1 MQSYVEY
8 LWTFDS
14 TYQDLSSIFNAIP
27 MNGAGFSSSTITGY
41 GSSLSLS
48 SALNQWVQMN
58 APFLNLSDHSWTF
71 EAWIYPSTLINSV
84 YYPIVGQCDSLNNDQ
99 CLHLVIRSPE
109 MYMGFFSD
117 DLAGVTSLVSL
128 KWYHVAYVFDSANV
142 NQSVYLNGVLDGSR
156 TANSYYRGNS
166 GSLTVGMA
174 LLPPVTCYFDG
185 LIDQLS
191 YTNRAKSS
199 TEILDDATLTL
210 YFSFDNGPIYDS
222 GPLRING
229 SLFGSTSIVA
239 GRIGDALQ
247 FGSST
252 NSYFGVS
259 GLVLL
264 GISNQPYSMSI
275 WIKPTVINTSSIIYV
290 SSDSNGSG
298 WCLGMLSMSS
308 SGQLITTSY
317 DGALVSIVGSNLTL
331 NNWTHAAIT
340 YSTVNG
346 LRLYIDGNL
355 LNSTLPFSYAASG
368 VQNYLFL
375 ASSLN
380 QTTCGGQLG
389 QFFGALDEFRL
400 YSRELSASDVWS
412 LFNA

>member
-1 MQSYVEY
+1 
-8 LWTFDS
+8 
-14 TYQDLSSIFNAIP
+14 
-27 MNGAGFSSSTITGY
+27 
-41 GSSLSLS
+41 
-48 SALNQWVQMN
+48 
-58 APFLNLSDHSWTF
+58 
-71 EAWIYPSTLINSV
+71 
-84 YYPIVGQCDSLNNDQ
+84 
-99 CLHLVIRSPE
+99 
-109 MYMGFFSD
+109 MGFYHD
-117 DLAGVTSLVSL
+117 DLAGVTLLALSR
-128 KWYHVAYVFDSANV
+128 WYHVAYVFDSANL
-142 NQSVYLNGVLDGSR
+142 NQSVYLNGVLDNS
-156 TANSYYRGNS
+156 TIANSCYRGNN

-174 LLPPVTCYFDG
+174 LRPPHIYYFDG

-210 YFSFDNGPIYDS
+210 YFSFDNGSIYDS

-229 SLFGSTSIVA
+229 SLFGSTSVVA

-290 SSDSNGSG
+290 SSNSDGSG
-298 WCLGMLSMSS
+298 WCFGMLGMSS
-308 SGQLITTSY
+308 SGQLIAASF
-317 DGALVSIVGSNLTL
+317 DGALVSIVGSNLIL

-346 LRLYIDGNL
+346 LRLYIDGTL
-355 LNSTLPFSYAASG
+355 LSSSVPCSYAASG

-380 QTTCGGQLG
+380 HTTCGGQNG

-400 YSRELSASDVWS
+400 YSRELSASDVWT